1 MNKPGVD
8 SDQSSGKDK
17 QYSIPQLLSLN
28 KDGVRSQRLYQVP
41 HDKDDDN
48 QHLNNNGGDVSQQ
61 SSGSQFSQSYHHR
74 QQQQQQP
81 QQQFQPQQVGVG
93 RMRGGPPGLKKLPPG
108 FSAAPPGIPAPAQR
122 HFRQKTAPQAGESSA
137 NHWLPQQHQQQRDGD
152 NDGYG
157 LQQDQHRQQQQQ
169 QQPDVFDMEKFKAE
183 MRKMSGLPAAPQSSY
198 SDDTLQQQQ
207 LGTQYP
213 LQDQAVQFNHDDYVN
228 SVEDVIFQSDLLELP
243 ADEADGEQVG
253 NLVAPE
259 QGLRQSRFGGR
270 FFNLDASVTTDT
282 TSSAQSSSSVNQQ
295 QQFTEDQGLQTSSQP
310 ASAGK
315 RTPPP
320 SLSSTKRKGSST
332 SSINVPTSVL
342 KRLGTATSSLQ
353 SSPQPSSPLKSV
365 GKKQKKKQQQELQ
378 QKESVSGQQ
387 VDASSKTVTLQDGQM
402 KAKAGKQQ
410 DNNNAAVKQP
420 LRKQAYANE
429 GTRYVQKD
437 FVIKDLQLAQE
448 LDVNSNFVVQMP
460 PPLPLMPVIPGLPSP
475 TALPNA
481 PVPPPLIVD
490 GQPVLPPPPHIL
502 ALLIYQSGQPVP
514 EPLLQFLQP
523 PFIQPEQLLQFR
535 PSLPVSPIAMSGT
548 VGLQQQQQQQ
558 QLPLQQQYN
567 GGDSS
572 PTFGQQQPNN
582 ESSNPLQKWF
592 GNVSGKL
599 QNAPVDTRASKEV
612 LHVEDIEQQ
621 QQHL

>member
-8 SDQSSGKDK
+8 SDQSSGKAK

-28 KDGVRSQRLYQVP
+28 KDGVRSKRLYQVP
-41 HDKDDDN
+41 HDQDDDN

-74 QQQQQQP
+74 QQQQQQ
-81 QQQFQPQQVGVG
+81 QFQPPQVGAG
-93 RMRGGPPGLKKLPPG
+93 RMPGGPPGLKKLPPG

-137 NHWLPQQHQQQRDGD
+137 NQWLSQQHQQQRDGD

-157 LQQDQHRQQQQQ
+157 LQQDQHRQKQQLQQ

-198 SDDTLQQQQ
+198 SDDTPQQQQ

-213 LQDQAVQFNHDDYVN
+213 LQDQAIQFNHDDYVN

-253 NLVAPE
+253 NSAAPE

-295 QQFTEDQGLQTSSQP
+295 QQFAEDQGLQTSSQP

-320 SLSSTKRKGSST
+320 SLSSAKRKGSSST

-378 QKESVSGQQ
+378 QKESVLGQQ
-387 VDASSKTVTLQDGQM
+387 VDASSKTVTQLDGKM

-410 DNNNAAVKQP
+410 DSNNAAVKQP
-420 LRKQAYANE
+420 PRKQAYANE

-475 TALPNA
+475 TAS
-481 PVPPPLIVD
+481 PLIVD
-490 GQPVLPPPPHIL
+490 GQPVLPPPLHIL

-523 PFIQPEQLLQFR
+523 PFILPEQLLQFR
-535 PSLPVSPIAMSGT
+535 PSLPVSPIAMNGA

-558 QLPLQQQYN
+558 QLPLQKQSN
-567 GGDSS
+567 AGDSS
-572 PTFGQQQPNN
+572 PTFGQQQPNS
-582 ESSNPLQKWF
+582 ESTNPLQKWF

-599 QNAPVDTRASKEV
+599 QNAPVNARASKEV